1 MRKIASGIFI
11 EDEYPAV
18 MLGSVV
24 TREGVIA
31 VDSPLRVDDTRTWMG
46 TLSDLGRVRYLVLM
60 DAHIDRVLGARV
72 LNIPTIG
79 HDQTRITMS
88 GWSDSF
94 KGRANPIGAD
104 ADRLKRITGV
114 RRAVPQ
120 LTFSDEM
127 RIHLGERE
135 FHFLHR
141 PGPASGAIWM
151 VLPDAKVVFIGDAVT
166 INEPPYF
173 GNANIDQWL
182 ESLDGLRDKRFAS
195 FKIISGR
202 DGLIK
207 RNDINTMAR
216 FLRRIPNRIQ
226 DFAEHG
232 ASPELVD
239 DYARELMSSY
249 QKVPSART
257 DICLLR
263 LRASMI
269 NLHSRL
275 YPTET

>member
-24 TREGVIA
+24 TQEGVIA
-31 VDSPLRVDDTRTWMG
+31 VDSPLRVDDTRAWIG
-46 TLSDLGRVRYLVLM
+46 TLSDIGRVQYLVLL
-60 DAHIDRVLGARV
+60 DSHIDRVLGARV

-79 HDQTRITMS
+79 HDQTRIAMS

-141 PGPASGAIWM
+141 PGPTSGAIWM
-151 VLPDAKVVFIGDAVT
+151 VLPEAKVVFIGDAVT

-173 GNANIDQWL
+173 GNADIDQWL
-182 ESLDGLRDKRFAS
+182 ESLDDLRDNRFTS
-195 FKIISGR
+195 FKIIAGR
-202 DGLIK
+202 DGLVK
-207 RNDINTMAR
+207 RNDINAMAR
-216 FLRRIPNRIQ
+216 FLRRIPNRLQ
-226 DFAEHG
+226 DFSRHG
-232 ASPELVD
+232 APPELAD
-239 DYARELMSSY
+239 DYAKDLMSSY
-249 QKVPSART
+249 KKVPSVRAE
-257 DICLLR
+257 ICMLR
-263 LRASMI
+263 LKASMI
-269 NLHSRL
+269 NLNSHL
-275 YPTET
+275 FPTET

>member
-11 EDEYPAV
+11 EDEYSAV
-18 MLGSVV
+18 MLGAVV
-24 TREGVIA
+24 TKEGVIA
-31 VDSPLRVDDTRTWMG
+31 IDSPLRVDDTRAWIS
-46 TLSDLGRVRYLVLM
+46 TLSDLGRVRYLVFM
-60 DAHIDRVLGARV
+60 DSHIDRVLGARV
-72 LNIPTIG
+72 LNIPTIA
-79 HDQTRITMS
+79 HDQTRITIS

-120 LTFSDEM
+120 LTFSDKM
-127 RIHLGERE
+127 RIFLGEHE

-141 PGPASGAIWM
+141 PGPASGAIWLL
-151 VLPDAKVVFIGDAVT
+151 LPDAKVIFIGDAVT
-166 INEPPYF
+166 VSEPPYF
-173 GNANIDQWL
+173 GNANIEQWL
-182 ESLDGLRDKRFAS
+182 KSLDDLRTSRFRS

-226 DFAEHG
+226 DFAKQG
-232 ASPELVD
+232 ATPELAD
-239 DYARELMSSY
+239 GYAKELISSY
-249 QKVPSART
+249 KKVPSARNEV
-257 DICLLR
+257 CLLR
-263 LRASMI
+263 LKASMI
-269 NLHSRL
+269 DLHSQL
-275 YPTET
+275 YLAES